1 MLGPDFI
8 VRDVLLVEDETLIRM
23 MTAQMVE
30 ELGHRVV
37 AEAGNI
43 KDAEPLA
50 LNAQFDLAILDIN
63 IAEESI
69 YPIALIV
76 EKRGLP
82 LLFASGYGSSGL
94 PEPFC
99 NRSVLR
105 KPFLKEEL
113 RRAIDALFRALG
125 DPSVHS
131 QHRKS
136 RRSALSLGRTMRTFD
151 FCLPTKSASVP
162 VGPGLAA

>member
-1 MLGPDFI
+1 LPGPDFI
-8 VRDVLLVEDETLIRM
+8 ALDVFLVEDETLIRM

-30 ELGHRVV
+30 ELGHRVI

-43 KDAEPLA
+43 RSAEPLA
-50 LNAQFDLAILDIN
+50 LSAQFHLAILDIN
-63 IAEESI
+63 LAEESI

-76 EKRGLP
+76 EQRGLP

-94 PEPFC
+94 PEPFR

-113 RRAIDALFRALG
+113 RRAIDALFRA
-125 DPSVHS
+125 
-131 QHRKS
+131 
-136 RRSALSLGRTMRTFD
+136 
-151 FCLPTKSASVP
+151 
-162 VGPGLAA
+162 

>member
-76 EKRGLP
+76 EARP
-82 LLFASGYGSSGL
+82 PIAV
-94 PEPFC
+94 
-99 NRSVLR
+99 RQRLR
-105 KPFLKEEL
+105 IE
-113 RRAIDALFRALG
+113 RAA
-125 DPSVHS
+125 
-131 QHRKS
+131 
-136 RRSALSLGRTMRTFD
+136 
-151 FCLPTKSASVP
+151 
-162 VGPGLAA
+162 

>member
-8 VRDVLLVEDETLIRM
+8 VRDVLLVEDEALIRM

-82 LLFASGYGSSGL
+82 LLFASGYG
-94 PEPFC
+94 
-99 NRSVLR
+99 
-105 KPFLKEEL
+105 
-113 RRAIDALFRALG
+113 RAGCL
-125 DPSVHS
+125 
-131 QHRKS
+131 S
-136 RRSALSLGRTMRTFD
+136 RFATDQCCENHF
-151 FCLPTKSASVP
+151 
-162 VGPGLAA
+162 